1 MSLLENPFSL
11 STFLRILGSGYNALN
26 SNRLLRAIST
36 SAIDLSAVF
45 IVPIICKLDG
55 TVKGSPDGRVAV
67 SFPFLLSFSIRA
79 ISSPNTLEIL
89 ALFISSRMITK
100 LSSLLFSEFDRM
112 KIYYCFFDL
121 IPHGN

>member
-1 MSLLENPFSL
+1 MSSLENPFS
-11 STFLRILGSGYNALN
+11 SSSFLRMLGSGYNALN
-26 SNRLLRAIST
+26 SNRLLSAIST

-89 ALFISSRMITK
+89 ALFISSKNDYK
-100 LSSLLFSEFDRM
+100 LDCHYYFEFDRIENFIM
-112 KIYYCFFDL
+112 FF
-121 IPHGN
+121 

>member
-1 MSLLENPFSL
+1 MSSLENPFSL

-26 SNRLLRAIST
+26 SNRLLSAIST

-45 IVPIICKLDG
+45 IVPIIYKLDG

-79 ISSPNTLEIL
+79 ISSPKTLEIL

-100 LSSLLFSEFDRM
+100 FLLSSGFNFVFNFFCNSTDFLF
-112 KIYYCFFDL
+112 K
-121 IPHGN
+121 